1 MLASVNTLQK
11 MLRIPSEI
19 KASQFKS
26 LKIQEN
32 TFVAYRSDVYPFK
45 NDVFFEENAVI
56 YVLEGDKI
64 FSSTNEEVKVKKGDV
79 LFVKRGFYLMSESI
93 DASYRSLV
101 FFFDE
106 KILKEF
112 VSQNLDLFTELSSN
126 SNIKNEGLFKL
137 ESNEAFGKYVE
148 SLQPYFKNKTTF
160 LNHFL
165 KLKVQE
171 MLLHL
176 LELDKTKALNQLL
189 FQIYQGQKSDLVY
202 ILNSFYLKP
211 LTLKELARISGRSL
225 SVFKREFSATFAMPP
240 GVWIRDKKLEHAAF
254 LLKNN
259 MANVEQIAEEIGFE
273 SVSHFIKSFKLK
285 YGVTPK
291 QY

>member
-1 MLASVNTLQK
+1 

-19 KASQFKS
+19 PAKQFES
-26 LKIQEN
+26 LKIQDN
-32 TFVAYRSDVYPFK
+32 TFVAYRSDVYPSK
-45 NDVFFEENAVI
+45 NDVYFEENAVI

-64 FSSTNEEVKVKKGDV
+64 FSSTAEEVKVKKGDV

-112 VSQNLDLFTELSSN
+112 VSQNQDLFGNIPPKEASKTEGLLKLVS
-126 SNIKNEGLFKL
+126 NEG
-137 ESNEAFGKYVE
+137 FGKYVE

-176 LELDKTKALNQLL
+176 LELDKANDLRQLL
-189 FQIYQGQKSDLVY
+189 FEIYQGQKSDLGY
-202 ILNSFYLKP
+202 ILTNFYLKP

-225 SVFKREFSATFAMPP
+225 SVFKREFTATYAMSP
-240 GVWIRDKKLEHAAF
+240 GAWIRDKKLEHAAF

-273 SVSHFIKSFKLK
+273 SVSHFIKSFKGK
-285 YGVTPK
+285 FGITPK

>member
-1 MLASVNTLQK
+1 

-19 KASQFKS
+19 QANQFES

-32 TFVAYRSDVYPFK
+32 TFVAYRSDVYPSK

-64 FSSTNEEVKVKKGDV
+64 FNSTSEEVKVKKGDV

-112 VSQNLDLFTELSSN
+112 VAQNLDIFKGL
-126 SNIKNEGLFKL
+126 NESKGIESESLLKL
-137 ESNEAFGKYVE
+137 NSNEAFGKYIE
-148 SLQPYFKNKTTF
+148 SLQPFFKTQTTF
-160 LNHFL
+160 LNQFL

-176 LELDKTKALNQLL
+176 IELDKGKDLSRLL
-189 FQIYQGQKSDLVY
+189 FQIYKGQKTELDY
-202 ILNSFYLKP
+202 ILNTYYLKP
-211 LTLKELARISGRSL
+211 LTLSELAKISGRSL
-225 SVFKREFSATFAMPP
+225 SVFKREFNTRYGMSP
-240 GVWIRDKKLEHAAF
+240 GTWIRDKKLDHAAF

-259 MANVEQIAEEIGFE
+259 MANVVQIAEEIGFE
-273 SVSHFIKSFKLK
+273 SVSHFIKCFKAK
-285 YGVTPK
+285 FGKTPK
-291 QY
+291 QFESDTF

>member
-1 MLASVNTLQK
+1 

-19 KASQFKS
+19 QANQFES

-32 TFVAYRSDVYPFK
+32 TFVAYRSDVYPSK

-64 FSSTNEEVKVKKGDV
+64 FSSTTEEVKVKKGDV

-93 DASYRSLV
+93 NAAYKSLV

-112 VSQNLDLFTELSSN
+112 VAQNLDLFTDLKESKISN
-126 SNIKNEGLFKL
+126 TEGLLKL
-137 ESNEAFGKYVE
+137 SSNEAFGKYIE
-148 SLQPYFKNKTTF
+148 SLQPFFKTQTTF
-160 LNHFL
+160 LNQFL

-176 LELDKTKALNQLL
+176 IELDKGKDLSSVL
-189 FQIYQGQKSDLVY
+189 FQIYKGQKTELDY
-202 ILNSFYLKP
+202 ILNNYYLKP
-211 LTLKELARISGRSL
+211 LTLSELAKISGRSL
-225 SVFKREFSATFAMPP
+225 SVFKREFIVTYGVSP
-240 GVWIRDKKLEHAAF
+240 GQWIRDKKLEHAAF

-259 MANVEQIAEEIGFE
+259 MANVEQVAEEIGFE
-273 SVSHFIKSFKLK
+273 SVSHFIKSFKAK
-285 YGVTPK
+285 FGKTPK
-291 QY
+291 QI